1 MAQNEIIEGMA
12 VEEVV
17 ASKPRF
23 GKKIIIGLAIAGG
36 SYLLGRITRAVIN
49 RKNSSNEEAIDY
61 ETEDYEDI
69 TEDDENPVDSD
80 VE

>member
-23 GKKIIIGLAIAGG
+23 GKKVVIGLAAAGAIVVG
-36 SYLLGRITRAVIN
+36 LIFKAIS
-49 RKNSSNEEAIDY
+49 RKDSSNEEAYDY

>member
-1 MAQNEIIEGMA
+1 MAQNEIIEEMA

-17 ASKPRF
+17 ASRPRF
-23 GKKIIIGLAIAGG
+23 GKKGVIGLAAAGAIVAGLIFKAISRKG
-36 SYLLGRITRAVIN
+36 S
-49 RKNSSNEEAIDY
+49 SDEEADDY

-69 TEDDENPVDSD
+69 TDDDENPVDSD